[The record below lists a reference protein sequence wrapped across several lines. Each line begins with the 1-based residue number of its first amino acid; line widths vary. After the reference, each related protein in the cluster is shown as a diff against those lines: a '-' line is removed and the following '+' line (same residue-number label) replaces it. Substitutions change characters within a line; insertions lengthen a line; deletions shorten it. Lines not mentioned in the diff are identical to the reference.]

1 MSFPQGSVNY
11 CGAPMNHPAALAIT
25 NKRVEVISNPYV
37 FLVMTEDLV
46 KVNSNLK
53 NPMWEFGMNS
63 DSSTI
68 SLLKPIFVK
77 NREKV

>member
-1 MSFPQGSVNY
+1 VKTATMDV
-11 CGAPMNHPAALAIT
+11 I
-25 NKRVEVISNPYV
+25 NKRVELSTYPYV
-37 FLVMTEDLV
+37 FLVMTEDLI
-46 KVNSNLK
+46 KMNSNLK

-77 NREKV
+77 NSEQI

>member
-1 MSFPQGSVNY
+1 MKTATMDV
-11 CGAPMNHPAALAIT
+11 I
-25 NKRVEVISNPYV
+25 NKRVEVNSHPYV
-37 FLVMTEDLV
+37 FLIITEDLI
-46 KVNSNLK
+46 KMNSNLK

-77 NREKV
+77 NSEQI

>member
-1 MSFPQGSVNY
+1 
-11 CGAPMNHPAALAIT
+11 MNHPAALAIT